1 MRQRVLVNGDDF
13 GELAKHFSDG
23 STAKQ
28 GGELGSFQP
37 GQIDKLFDAVFKLN
51 RNEMT
56 PVISKSDG
64 FDILQIQERYEAGL
78 QPLDKVQSQ
87 IENRLTSQMI
97 EPRVR
102 AYLATLRQDSY
113 VIYHPGYVDTAAVAN
128 STPIVEEGAPEPAK
142 KDQQTPSTQ
151 KKKKFLGIF

>member
-1 MRQRVLVNGDDF
+1 MRQRVAVNGDDF

-37 GQIDKLFDAVFKLN
+37 GALDHAYDVVFKLN

-56 PVISKSDG
+56 PVIRIPDG
-64 FDILQIQERYEAGL
+64 FVILQVKERYEAGL
-78 QPLDKVQSQ
+78 QPLEKVEQQ
-87 IENRLTSQMI
+87 IESRLQAQMM

-102 AYLATLRQDSY
+102 EYLNTLRQDSY
-113 VIYHPGYVDTAAVAN
+113 VIVHPGYVDSAAVAT
-128 STPIVEEGAPEPAK
+128 STPIVEEVPEAPK
-142 KDQQTPSTQ
+142 KSSSKLPRKTR
-151 KKKKFLGIF
+151 KRRRNF